1 MEKFKTIE
9 QNKAEM
15 QIGWSKDKD
24 MKTIDKEKQKELLIE
39 IMQEDEK
46 DGLYTEKDLVS
57 FGNVMY
63 NKEKSIADG
72 VSDADLQNFK
82 EKMK

>member
-9 QNKAEM
+9 QNKSEM

-82 EKMK
+82 EKL

>member
-1 MEKFKTIE
+1 
-9 QNKAEM
+9 M

-46 DGLYTEKDLVS
+46 DGLYD
-57 FGNVMY
+57 
-63 NKEKSIADG
+63 
-72 VSDADLQNFK
+72 
-82 EKMK
+82 

>member
-46 DGLYTEKDLVS
+46 DGLYD
-57 FGNVMY
+57 
-63 NKEKSIADG
+63 
-72 VSDADLQNFK
+72 
-82 EKMK
+82 